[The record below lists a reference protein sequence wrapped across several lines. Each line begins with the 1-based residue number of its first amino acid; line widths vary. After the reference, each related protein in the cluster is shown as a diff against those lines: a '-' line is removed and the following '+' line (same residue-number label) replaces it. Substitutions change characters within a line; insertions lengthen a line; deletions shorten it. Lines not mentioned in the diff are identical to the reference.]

1 MLIVMF
7 RGRRFA
13 CQLAAILLAMFV
25 VAFTSPPAKARQ
37 VDASQ
42 FLPETTGVFVHIK
55 SPSQLIDQIQSHP
68 VIKQTMELPQVKQL
82 LESPQFSMAVVGQK
96 LLESQLGEPI
106 LDTLKENTSQ
116 GAWLALDTKT
126 EGAILIIR
134 AEKEDRLKRVAAQ
147 VLKFVASAAKQQN
160 EDFEIKRKDYRG
172 ASAAQIDKILIARY
186 KDWFIICN
194 KPDLAKQFIDNV
206 LDGTDKSLSAQTW
219 FQEALAIR
227 GSDDIW
233 TAANLDTVRT
243 LSKNEAFSGR
253 TDNPAIEL
261 IFGGILDLLKE
272 SPSITA
278 GLNVGNEIDVDVRA
292 PFKTKWAN
300 DSREYFYGKLIAGKA
315 PQTLQPKNLIAS
327 LTSYRDLGQWWL
339 SKEELYAEKVIA
351 QLAQADSQLST
362 IFSGMDFGQDV
373 LGALEPGVQILVT
386 QNTYESE
393 NEPDIKVP
401 AFALVGKLK
410 DAKRLQRKLKVA
422 FQSVIGLANLGLG
435 MNGQPQLD
443 IETESIGST
452 KLTTASYFIE
462 EGAEEGLI
470 LYNFAPTIAF
480 EGANIVISSNRALA
494 VELASLSKNDPAA
507 TETSNTKLKIDG
519 PMLHRILNLNME
531 SLVAQNMLEEGNDR
545 DQATEQIKLVLSIVK
560 LFHEANVE
568 YHVNESSMEL
578 DLQVRFKE

>member
-7 RGRRFA
+7 RGKRFA
-13 CQLAAILLAMFV
+13 CRSVAILFALV
-25 VAFTSPPAKARQ
+25 VLAFTSPAAKAQQ

-42 FLPETTGVFVHIK
+42 FLPESTGVFVHIK
-55 SPSQLIDQIQSHP
+55 SPSQLIDRIQNHQ
-68 VIKQTMELPQVKQL
+68 VVMQTMELPQVKQL
-82 LESPQFSMAVVGQK
+82 LESPQFSLAVVGQK
-96 LLESQLGEPI
+96 LLEGQLGEPI

-147 VLKFVASAAKQQN
+147 VLKFIASAAKQQD

-172 ASAAQIDKILIARY
+172 ASAAEIDKILIARY
-186 KDWFIICN
+186 KDWFLICN
-194 KPDLAKQFIDNV
+194 KPDLAKQFVDNV
-206 LDGTDKSLSAQTW
+206 LDGNENCLSNQTW
-219 FQEALAIR
+219 FQEALANR
-227 GSDDIW
+227 GPDDIW

-243 LSKNEAFSGR
+243 LSNNEAFSGR
-253 TDNPAIEL
+253 TDNPAVEL

-278 GLNVGNEIDVDVRA
+278 GVNVGNEIDIDVRA
-292 PFKTKWAN
+292 PFKTNWAN
-300 DSREYFYGKLIAGKA
+300 ESREYFYGRLIKGRA
-315 PQTLQPKNLIAS
+315 PKTLQPKNLIAS

-443 IETESIGST
+443 IETESIEST
-452 KLTTASYFIE
+452 KLTTASYYIE
-462 EGAEEGLI
+462 EGAEQGLI

-480 EGANIVISSNRALA
+480 EGDNIVISSNRALA
-494 VELASLSKNDPAA
+494 VELASLSKDDPSA
-507 TETSNTKLKIDG
+507 TEKSNTKLKIDG
-519 PMLHRILNLNME
+519 RMLHKILNLNKE

-545 DQATEQIKLVLSIVK
+545 DQAIEQIQLVLSIVK
-560 LFHEANVE
+560 LFHEANIE
-568 YHVNESSMEL
+568 YHVDESSMEL